1 MYHINMYIYQFLKNM
16 ALINA
21 LLIICTILFLLQVVF
36 ILQRTI
42 KKKNNLELE

>member
-1 MYHINMYIYQFLKNM
+1 MYHINMYIYQFFKNM

-21 LLIICTILFLLQVVF
+21 LLIICTILFLQVVF

-42 KKKNNLELE
+42 KKKNNLQLQ